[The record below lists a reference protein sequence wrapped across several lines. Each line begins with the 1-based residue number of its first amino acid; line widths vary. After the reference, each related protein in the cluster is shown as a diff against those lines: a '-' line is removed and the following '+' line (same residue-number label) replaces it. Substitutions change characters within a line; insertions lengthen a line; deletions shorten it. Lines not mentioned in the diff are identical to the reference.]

1 MTTTLDAATD
11 VFAVLPSAVRLAP
24 SFDPD
29 RLSAELTVLTQDTWR
44 HQRTY
49 SEEGASDPYPA
60 DWRVLSLRSPGGDDN
75 RTDAGGPGPAPFA
88 NTRRLTAAPYLAG
101 LLASLPP
108 GVRSARLMSLAP
120 GASVDT
126 HRDTPLGF
134 GFGMVRLHVPLVT
147 NPDAVLVL
155 DGEKHC
161 WQPGTFWYGD
171 FSRPHSIANT
181 GDVNRVHLVI
191 DTALSQPLL
200 ELFPTDFTRGLNI
213 ADIIFERP
221 PVALRPEEWP
231 TFRGRI
237 TAPAQFMRWSA
248 ETLDCSVTDP
258 KEKQLVITAEP
269 DGLFL
274 VGDDGSPIGL
284 VHVGGGE
291 FRLQGWTDERMLHID
306 RRTRTV
312 RFLIRNASS
321 WWTAQRPLE
330 TPEPELR

>member
-1 MTTTLDAATD
+1 MSTTSDTATD
-11 VFAVLPSAVRLAP
+11 AFAALPSAVQLAP
-24 SFDPD
+24 SFDED
-29 RLSAELTVLTQDTWR
+29 RLSAELTALTQDTWR

-49 SEEGASDPYPA
+49 SEEGQSDPYPA
-60 DWRVLSLRSPGGDDN
+60 DWRVLALRSPGGDDN

-88 NTRRLTAAPYLAG
+88 NTRRLTYAPYLAE
-101 LLASLPP
+101 LLAALPA

-134 GFGMVRLHVPLVT
+134 GFGMVRLHVPIVT
-147 NPDAVLVL
+147 NQDAVLVL
-155 DGEKHC
+155 DGERHC

-181 GDVNRVHLVI
+181 GGVNRVHLVI

-200 ELFPTDFTRGLNI
+200 ELFPTTFTRQLTI
-213 ADIIFERP
+213 ADVIFERP
-221 PVALRPEEWP
+221 AVALKRDEWP

-237 TAPAQFMRWSA
+237 TAPAEFMRWSA
-248 ETLDCSVTDP
+248 EPLDGSLSDQ
-258 KEKQLVITAEP
+258 EEQQLIITAEP

-274 VGDDGSPIGL
+274 AADDAPIGL

-306 RRTRTV
+306 RRTCTV
-312 RFLIRNASS
+312 RFLIRNGSS
-321 WWTAQRPLE
+321 WWTAQRPIE
-330 TPEPELR
+330 TYEPVRR

>member
-1 MTTTLDAATD
+1 MITTLNAIADPFAAL
-11 VFAVLPSAVRLAP
+11 APAVRLAP
-24 SFDPD
+24 TFDPD
-29 RLSAELTVLTQDTWR
+29 RLSADLAALTQDTWR

-49 SEEGASDPYPA
+49 SEEGESDPYPA

-75 RTDAGGPGPAPFA
+75 RTDAGGPGPTPFA
-88 NTRRLTAAPYLAG
+88 NTRRLASAPYFG
-101 LLASLPP
+101 ELLASLPS

-134 GFGMVRLHVPLVT
+134 GFGMVRLHVPIVT
-147 NPDAVLVL
+147 NQDAILVL
-155 DGEKHC
+155 DGEEHC

-171 FSRPHSIANT
+171 FSRPHSIANK
-181 GDVNRVHLVI
+181 GQENRVHLVI

-200 ELFPTDFTRGLNI
+200 SLFPTDFTRRLAI
-213 ADIIFERP
+213 ADVLFERP
-221 PVALRPEEWP
+221 PVGLEYEEYS
-231 TFRGRI
+231 TFCGRVI
-237 TAPAQFMRWSA
+237 APAKFMRWSA
-248 ETLDCSVTDP
+248 ESLDGSVHSR
-258 KEKQLVITAEP
+258 EEQQLVIAAEP

-274 VGDDGSPIGL
+274 TEDNARIEL

-291 FRLQGWTDERMLHID
+291 FRLQGWTDERLLHID

-312 RFLIRNASS
+312 RFLIRNGSS

-330 TPEPELR
+330 SLEPAQR